1 MNGNKIQTTT
11 IYRMCKVVLSAR
23 SAAGTGHLI
32 SYQKSCRKKVNHAA
46 RVQSRLAF
54 NPDGSV
60 HNWNYNHAM
69 ARSELCRLIARL
81 DLPLGI
87 GETEAFE
94 TILFMLITLGLLSLL
109 EGPPLEIL
117 VSCLMNIVMCLRI
130 LCCLLLHLL
139 L

>member
-1 MNGNKIQTTT
+1 
-11 IYRMCKVVLSAR
+11 MCKVVLTAR

-32 SYQKSCRKKVNHAA
+32 RHQKSCRKKTDHVA

-60 HNWNYNHAM
+60 HNWNYNPAV

-87 GETEAFE
+87 GEIEAFE
-94 TILFMLITLGLLSLL
+94 DYIVRAHNPAFVKSSRRMLTVVNNHYKLS
-109 EGPPLEIL
+109 IKH
-117 VSCLMNIVMCLRI
+117 V
-130 LCCLLLHLL
+130 
-139 L
+139 